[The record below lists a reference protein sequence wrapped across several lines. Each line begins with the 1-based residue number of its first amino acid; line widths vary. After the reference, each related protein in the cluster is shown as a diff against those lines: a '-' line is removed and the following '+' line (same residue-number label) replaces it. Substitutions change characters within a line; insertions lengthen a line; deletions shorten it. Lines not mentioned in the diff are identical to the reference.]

1 MSNQLLRV
9 TVQELCDRQG
19 IARSLVIE
27 LVEHEIARPLAG
39 ETPEEWVFDAGAVT
53 WVGCA
58 LRLRRDLE
66 LDWVAVAMLIDLL
79 RERERLTRE
88 NTQLRQQLARFVD
101 PTDG

>member
-1 MSNQLLRV
+1 MSDQLLRV

-19 IARSLVIE
+19 IARSLVVE

-39 ETPEEWVFDAGAVT
+39 ETPEDWVFDAAAAS
-53 WVGCA
+53 WVSCA

-79 RERERLTRE
+79 REREQLTLENARLR
-88 NTQLRQQLARFVD
+88 RQLARYVE
-101 PTDG
+101 PCAG